1 MATRTT
7 TPTTGTTITTTSTT
21 MTTTIGTT
29 TEAVYRLLAWLS
41 PSYPTGAF
49 SYSHGIEYAVEAEL
63 VRDRASLVAW
73 IDHILRHGAGWAD
86 AVLFARAYEAAT
98 AADDAALDDIAD
110 YAAALRATSETALET
125 TQQGAA
131 FLAVTRAA
139 WPDERLDRLAAR
151 RAGAPV
157 TLPIAL
163 AVAAAGRVEQR
174 PALVGLLHGFAAA
187 LVSAGVRLVPLGQ
200 TDGQRATA
208 DLAATVL
215 AVADAALACPLERL
229 GMAAPMVDWTSM
241 KHETQ
246 YTRLFRS

>member
-1 MATRTT
+1 MT
-7 TPTTGTTITTTSTT
+7 TTITTTTD
-21 MTTTIGTT
+21 
-29 TEAVYRLLAWLS
+29 AVYRLLAWLS

-49 SYSHGIEYAVEAEL
+49 SYSHGLEYAVEAGL
-63 VRDRASLVAW
+63 VTDRATLVDW
-73 IDHILRHGAGWAD
+73 VGHVLRHGAGWAD
-86 AVLFARAYEAAT
+86 AVLFARAYDAA
-98 AADDAALDDIAD
+98 AANDDDALDGIAD
-110 YAAALRATSETALET
+110 YAAALRATSETALES
-125 TQQGAA
+125 TQQGQA

-139 WPDERLDRLAAR
+139 WPDARLERFVER
-151 RAGAPV
+151 RAGAAI

-163 AVAAAGRVEQR
+163 ALAAADRVERR

-187 LVSAGVRLVPLGQ
+187 LVSAGVRLIPLGQ

-208 DLAATVL
+208 DLEPTVL
-215 AVADAALACPLERL
+215 ATVDAALACPLEAL

>member
-1 MATRTT
+1 
-7 TPTTGTTITTTSTT
+7 
-21 MTTTIGTT
+21 MTTTITTT

-49 SYSHGIEYAVEAEL
+49 SYSHGIEYAVEAGL

-86 AVLFARAYEAAT
+86 AVLFARAY
-98 AADDAALDDIAD
+98 DAAAANDEASLDEIAD

-131 FLAVTRAA
+131 FLTVTRAA
-139 WPDERLDRLAAR
+139 WPDERLERFMAR
-151 RAGAPV
+151 RAGPAV

-163 AVAAAGRVEQR
+163 AAAAAGRVERR

-187 LVSAGVRLVPLGQ
+187 LVSAGVRLIPLGQ

-208 DLAATVL
+208 ELAATVL
-215 AVADAALACPLERL
+215 TTADAALVCPLDQL
-229 GMAAPMVDWTSM
+229 AMAAPMVDWTCM